1 MRKSGNS
8 AVTCLTNPQTPM
20 RSTLL
25 ALCILGVVG
34 LSAWRFLAPAPSP
47 KSPIERLKSASPVE
61 TVRQARPATPS
72 ARPVA
77 EEAPKLSAQRAQMEE
92 RFNDLKEEGRRV
104 RQTLIDSDPKAAQA
118 YNEVVRRPEYRAL
131 LDRRHA
137 IEAAWAKAPEHER
150 EGMLNEMNSLRQQ
163 GFTLILAEIQR
174 MQSQPESTTP
184 QRVSP
189 GTPQSTPSTTAPG
202 PAPAAPAVFQ

>member
-8 AVTCLTNPQTPM
+8 GVSCLTNPATPM

-25 ALCILGVVG
+25 AFCLLAVVG
-34 LSAWRFLAPAPSP
+34 LSAWRFLAPAPAP
-47 KSPIERLKSASPVE
+47 KSPIERLKSTSPVE
-61 TVRQARPATPS
+61 SVRQVRPITP
-72 ARPVA
+72 AAGPAA
-77 EEAPKLSAQRAQMEE
+77 EEAPKLTAQRAAMEE

-104 RQTLIDSDPKAAQA
+104 RQALIESDPKAALA

-137 IEAAWAKAPEHER
+137 IEAAWASAPENER

-174 MQSQPESTTP
+174 MQNQPAAPTIVT
-184 QRVSP
+184 SP
-189 GTPQSTPSTTAPG
+189 RQTAAPTGAPS
-202 PAPAAPAVFQ
+202 PAPAAPVVFQ

>member
-1 MRKSGNS
+1 MRKSGNYGGN
-8 AVTCLTNPQTPM
+8 CLTNPKTPM

-25 ALCILGVVG
+25 ALCLLAVVG
-34 LSAWRFLAPAPSP
+34 LSAWRFLAPAPTP

-61 TVRQARPATPS
+61 TVRQARPAPPS

-77 EEAPKLSAQRAQMEE
+77 EAEPKMSAQRAQMEE

-104 RQTLIDSDPKAAQA
+104 RQALIDSDPKAAQA

-137 IEAAWAKAPEHER
+137 IEAAWASAPENER

-174 MQSQPESTTP
+174 MQSQPSAP
-184 QRVSP
+184 
-189 GTPQSTPSTTAPG
+189 APG
-202 PAPAAPAVFQ
+202 GVPSATSAPAAAPAPAPAAPVVFQ

>member
-1 MRKSGNS
+1 
-8 AVTCLTNPQTPM
+8 M

-25 ALCILGVVG
+25 ALCLLAVVG
-34 LSAWRFLAPAPSP
+34 LGAWRFLAPAPAP
-47 KSPIERLKSASPVE
+47 KSPIERLKSASPIE
-61 TVRQARPATPS
+61 TVRAAKPIQTVS
-72 ARPVA
+72 APRQEA
-77 EEAPKLSAQRAQMEE
+77 ESSAKTSAQRAQMEE

-104 RQTLIDSDPKAAQA
+104 RQALIESDPKAAQA

-137 IEAAWAKAPEHER
+137 IEAAWASAPENER

-174 MQSQPESTTP
+174 MQSQPESTTL
-184 QRVSP
+184 QRVGP
-189 GTPQSTPSTTAPG
+189 GTLQLAPSTAA
-202 PAPAAPAVFQ
+202 PAPAAPVVFQ